1 LAAIHPLKSI
11 YGGTQMTK
19 LPLITRDT
27 CPSRANLE
35 VFRFSPSDG
44 CLATA
49 TLHSLDASLAIP
61 TRVLCFEA
69 SRRQRPG
76 GSDRPPRRLHRPRRS
91 NRPPRWLDRP
101 RRSDR
106 PSWAVEPAW
115 VAAHPCRVF
124 GLGFMDQLSN
134 PMVFW

>member
-1 LAAIHPLKSI
+1 MEAPKTPNYH
-11 YGGTQMTK
+11 Y
-19 LPLITRDT
+19 LITRDT

-49 TLHSLDASLAIP
+49 TLLSLDGSLMIL
-61 TRVLCFEA
+61 TRVLRFEA

-76 GSDRPPRRLHRPRRS
+76 RSDRPPRPLDW
-91 NRPPRWLDRP
+91 PRW
-101 RRSDR
+101 SDR

-115 VAAHPCRVF
+115 VVAPSREVF
-124 GLGFMDQLSN
+124 GLGFVAQPSN
-134 PMVFW
+134 PVVFW